1 MKKINKLVLVAGV
14 AALAVTTLFAKSSS
28 KQGTEMVHFSVHI
41 NMTNNG
47 VEPTASGTVQ
57 ATEAM
62 QGNSDHE
69 TLNVTAK
76 GLTPNTPYSLFV
88 TTTATGTSTNLDD
101 FTTDKKGA
109 AKLSFQNNGGS
120 KKTTPLPPEI
130 GPLSGLTEVDIVNSN
145 TVVVLAA
152 SSGEV
157 TQIQYMVKKDI
168 TSNNVP
174 ATINVS
180 ASTKSAKFNLTAS
193 GLTPSTDYILV
204 LNGSPV
210 QTNTATAKGGLK
222 INSAP
227 APADILSLNS
237 VALTD
242 TSSSSNILSAPVP

>member
-1 MKKINKLVLVAGV
+1 MKKINKSVLVVGV

-62 QGNSDHE
+62 QGNADHE

-88 TTTATGTSTNLDD
+88 TTTITGTPTNLDNN

-109 AKLSFQNNGGS
+109 VKLSFGNSG

-130 GPLSGLTEVDIVNSN
+130 GPLTGLTEVDIVNSSN
-145 TVVVLAA
+145 LVVLAA
-152 SSGEV
+152 SSGDV

-180 ASTKSAKFNLTAS
+180 ASTKSGKFNLTAS

-204 LNGSPV
+204 FNGSPV

-222 INSAP
+222 INSTP